1 MRQSQLGASSMGK
14 SRLPE
19 SLRRFV
25 ERQTTRPIA
34 NLWDGGRE
42 EPHSPYGSY
51 WYRAVA
57 CVLLSGRVPAKHD
70 GTPNRTDVNR
80 IGKEANFN
88 PYLTERVG
96 TFLAAADV
104 IRFDRQGRYEP
115 GPNLAAFW
123 GHDDAKLP
131 AIARQA
137 VARLV
142 GHATGHPFWHPRAP
156 EDWGLI
162 GLLSLFFTC
171 FRGLALVE
179 SEVGQI
185 LHDFTCLP
193 QDDLVRA
200 AHGLRLGVDTVD
212 VAGWR
217 LKLDAR
223 GKKALVAALYTSEWA
238 YYAEHETTG
247 WWFAS
252 PTGLAM
258 LGLGPQPRAPDL
270 ATVFTAQ
277 PDLSVFAGAG
287 LSWETLVPLF
297 RHATIKRIDQVYEF
311 RLDRKWLAGSPS
323 GSAPGEELC
332 EALRA
337 LEPLP
342 SSVAD
347 LLGTKSRV
355 GGKVGIRWCS
365 ALVQPESPE
374 VLAAIREH
382 PQLKGYLEPGA
393 PPGYLLL
400 KNRSNPDNFVRRCQD
415 LGFAV
420 HTL

>member
-1 MRQSQLGASSMGK
+1 MGK

-19 SLRRFV
+19 SLRQFV
-25 ERQTTRPIA
+25 ERQTTMPVT
-34 NLWDGGRE
+34 NLWKGDPKERS
-42 EPHSPYGSY
+42 SPYGSY
-51 WYRAVA
+51 WFRAVA
-57 CVLLSGRVPAKHD
+57 CVLLSGRVQAKHD
-70 GTPNRTDVNR
+70 GTPNMTDVNR
-80 IGKEANFN
+80 VGKEANFN
-88 PYLTERVG
+88 QYLTERVG
-96 TFLAAADV
+96 TFLVASDV
-104 IRFDRQGRYEP
+104 VRFDRQGRYEA

-123 GHDDAKLP
+123 AHDDARLP
-131 AIARQA
+131 PITRQA

-142 GHATGHPFWHPRAP
+142 GHQTGHPFWHPKAP

-162 GLLSLFFTC
+162 ELLSLFFTC
-171 FRGLALVE
+171 FRGRALVE
-179 SEVGQI
+179 SEVGQV
-185 LHDFTCLP
+185 LHDFTRLS

-200 AHGLRLGVDTVD
+200 AEGLGLEVDSVD

-223 GKKALVAALYTSEWA
+223 GQKALVAALYTSEWA

-258 LGLGPQPRAPDL
+258 LGLGPPPLAPEL
-270 ATVFTAQ
+270 ATVFRVQ

-287 LSWETLVPLF
+287 LGWETLVALF
-297 RHATIKRIDQVYEF
+297 RHAAIRRIDQVYEF
-311 RLDRKWLAGSPS
+311 RLDRKRLAGSPS
-323 GSAPGEELC
+323 GSAPGEELR
-332 EALRA
+332 EALRT

-347 LLGTKSRV
+347 LLGTKSQV

-365 ALVQPESPE
+365 ALVKPESAE

-400 KNRSNPDNFVRRCQD
+400 KSRSNPDNFVRRCQG
-415 LGFAV
+415 LGFDV
-420 HTL
+420 HTI

>member
-1 MRQSQLGASSMGK
+1 MGK
-14 SRLPE
+14 TRLPE
-19 SLRRFV
+19 SLQRFV
-25 ERQTTRPIA
+25 ARQTTRPVTD
-34 NLWDGGRE
+34 LGDGDAM
-42 EPHSPYGSY
+42 EPRSPYGSY

-57 CVLLSGRVPAKHD
+57 CILLSGRVQAKHD
-70 GTPNRTDVNR
+70 GTPNMTDVNR
-80 IGKEANFN
+80 VGKEANFN
-88 PYLTERVG
+88 QYLTERVG
-96 TFLAAADV
+96 TFLVASDV
-104 IRFDRQGRYEP
+104 VRFDRHGRYEA

-123 GHDDAKLP
+123 DRDGARLP
-131 AIARQA
+131 AVTRQA

-142 GHATGHPFWHPRAP
+142 GHRTGHPLWHPKAP
-156 EDWGLI
+156 EDWCLI
-162 GLLSLFFTC
+162 GLLSLWFMC

-179 SEVGQI
+179 SEVGQV
-185 LHDFTCLP
+185 LHDFTRLP

-200 AHGLRLGVDTVD
+200 ARGLRLAADGVD
-212 VAGWR
+212 VAGWQ

-223 GKKALVAALYTSEWA
+223 GQKALVAALYTSEWA

-258 LGLGPQPRAPDL
+258 LGLGPPPPMPEL
-270 ATVFTAQ
+270 ATVLKVQ

-287 LSWETLVPLF
+287 LGRETLVPLF
-297 RHATIKRIDQVYEF
+297 RRATIKRIDQVYEF
-311 RLDRKWLAGSPS
+311 RLDRKRLAGSPS
-323 GSAPGEELC
+323 GSAPGEELR

-342 SSVAD
+342 PSVAD
-347 LLGTKSRV
+347 LLATKSKV
-355 GGKVGIRWCS
+355 GGQVGIRWCS
-365 ALVQPESPE
+365 ALVKPESPE

-400 KNRSNPDNFVRRCQD
+400 KSRSNPDNFVRRCQD

-420 HTL
+420 HTM

>member
-1 MRQSQLGASSMGK
+1 MGQK
-14 SRLPE
+14 RLPE
-19 SLRRFV
+19 SLQRFV
-25 ERQTTRPIA
+25 ARQTTRPVTD
-34 NLWDGGRE
+34 LGDGDAM
-42 EPHSPYGSY
+42 EPRSPYGSY

-57 CVLLSGRVPAKHD
+57 CILLSGRIQAKHD
-70 GTPNRTDVNR
+70 GAPNMTEVNR
-80 IGKEANFN
+80 VGKEANFN
-88 PYLTERVG
+88 QHLTGRIG
-96 TFLAAADV
+96 TFLVASDV
-104 IRFDRQGRYEP
+104 IRFDRQGRYEA

-123 GHDDAKLP
+123 DHDDERLP
-131 AIARQA
+131 AITRQA

-142 GHATGHPFWHPRAP
+142 GYQTGHPFWHPKAP

-162 GLLSLFFTC
+162 EFLSLFFTC
-171 FRGLALVE
+171 FRGRALVE
-179 SEVGQI
+179 SEVGQV
-185 LHDFTCLP
+185 LHDFTRLS
-193 QDDLVRA
+193 QDDLVQA
-200 AHGLRLGVDTVD
+200 AEGLGLEVDSVD

-217 LKLDAR
+217 LKLDGR
-223 GKKALVAALYTSEWA
+223 GQKALVAALYSSEWA

-258 LGLGPQPRAPDL
+258 LGLGPQPPAPDL
-270 ATVFTAQ
+270 ATVFQVQ

-297 RHATIKRIDQVYEF
+297 RHATIRRIDQVYEF
-311 RLDRKWLAGSPS
+311 RLDRKRLAGSPA
-323 GSAPGEELC
+323 GSAPGEELR

-347 LLGTKSRV
+347 LLGTKSKV

-365 ALVQPESPE
+365 ALVKPENPE

-393 PPGYLLL
+393 PPGYLLI
-400 KNRSNPDNFVRRCQD
+400 KSRSNPDNFVRRCQD

>member
-1 MRQSQLGASSMGK
+1 MGQK
-14 SRLPE
+14 RLPE
-19 SLRRFV
+19 SLQRFV
-25 ERQTTRPIA
+25 ARQTTRPVTD
-34 NLWDGGRE
+34 LGDGDAM
-42 EPHSPYGSY
+42 EPRSPYGSY

-57 CVLLSGRVPAKHD
+57 CILLSGRVQAKHD
-70 GTPNRTDVNR
+70 GTPNMTEVNR
-80 IGKEANFN
+80 VGKEANFN
-88 PYLTERVG
+88 QYLTERIG
-96 TFLAAADV
+96 TFLVASDV
-104 IRFDRQGRYEP
+104 IRFDRQGRYEA

-123 GHDDAKLP
+123 DHDDERLP
-131 AIARQA
+131 AITRQA
-137 VARLV
+137 VVRLV
-142 GHATGHPFWHPRAP
+142 GYQTGHPFWHPKAP

-162 GLLSLFFTC
+162 EFLSLFFTC

-179 SEVGQI
+179 SEVGQV
-185 LHDFTCLP
+185 LHDFTRLP
-193 QDDLVRA
+193 QDDLVQA
-200 AHGLRLGVDTVD
+200 AEGLGLEVDSVD

-217 LKLDAR
+217 LKLDGR
-223 GKKALVAALYTSEWA
+223 GQKALVAALYTSEWA

-258 LGLGPQPRAPDL
+258 LGLGPPPPAPDL
-270 ATVFTAQ
+270 ATVFQVQ

-287 LSWETLVPLF
+287 LGWETLVPLF
-297 RHATIKRIDQVYEF
+297 RHATIRRIDQVYEF
-311 RLDRKWLAGSPS
+311 RLDRKRLAGSPS
-323 GSAPGEELC
+323 GSAPGEELR

-347 LLGTKSRV
+347 LLATKSKV

-365 ALVQPESPE
+365 ALVKPENPE

-393 PPGYLLL
+393 PPGYLLI
-400 KNRSNPDNFVRRCQD
+400 KSRSNPDNFVQRCQD

-420 HTL
+420 HTS

>member
-1 MRQSQLGASSMGK
+1 MMGK
-14 SRLPE
+14 TRLLE

-25 ERQTTRPIA
+25 ERQTTMAVPD
-34 NLWDGGRE
+34 LWKGDPKERS
-42 EPHSPYGSY
+42 SPYGSY

-57 CVLLSGRVPAKHD
+57 CILLSGRVQAKHD

-80 IGKEANFN
+80 VGNEANFN
-88 PYLTERVG
+88 QYLTERIG
-96 TFLAAADV
+96 TFLVASDV
-104 IRFDRQGRYEP
+104 VRSDRQGRYER

-123 GHDDAKLP
+123 DRDNARLL
-131 AIARQA
+131 AITREA

-142 GHATGHPFWHPRAP
+142 GHQTGHPFWHPQAP

-162 GLLSLFFTC
+162 ELLSLFFTC
-171 FRGLALVE
+171 FHGLALVE
-179 SEVGQI
+179 SEVGQA
-185 LHDFTCLP
+185 LHDFTRLP

-200 AHGLRLGVDTVD
+200 AEGLRLEVDSVD
-212 VAGWR
+212 VAGWP

-223 GKKALVAALYTSEWA
+223 GQKALVAALDTSEWA

-258 LGLGPQPRAPDL
+258 LGLGPPTPMPEL
-270 ATVFTAQ
+270 AMVFKAQ

-287 LSWETLVPLF
+287 LGRETLVPLF

-311 RLDRKWLAGSPS
+311 RLDRKRLAGSPS
-323 GSAPGEELC
+323 GSAPGEELR
-332 EALRA
+332 EALCA
-337 LEPLP
+337 LDPLP
-342 SSVAD
+342 PSVAD
-347 LLGTKSRV
+347 LLATKSQV

-365 ALVQPESPE
+365 ALVKPESPE

-382 PQLKGYLEPGA
+382 PQLKGDLEPGA

-400 KNRSNPDNFVRRCQD
+400 KSRSNPDNFVRRCQD

-420 HTL
+420 HTM